1 VYNIS
6 RMIVVILA
14 TALSLLGIAVAQG
27 LGNWSEIYEDWPKH
41 RCNPMYM
48 PVAGFIRPDVSAADN
63 FVHCSNEFAGSIWG
77 IVVDQINAYF
87 GVLASSLNNL
97 AEPLGA
103 FRNVFSN
110 IRKFL
115 FTFMA
120 QTLAKAAN
128 STSVFVHY
136 LSKIRDVMSRFAAKG
151 YIAAYLAQVLVDFVW
166 SFVTLFISIVKTFV
180 FILLAISFILALF
193 NPVLLVLAIV
203 LASLIAASGF

>member
-1 VYNIS
+1 MYNIS

-14 TALSLLGIAVAQG
+14 TVLSLLGIAVAQG
-27 LGNWSEIYEDWPKH
+27 LGNWSKIHEEWPKY

-48 PVAGFIRPDVSAADN
+48 PVAGFIRPEVSTGDN
-63 FVHCSNEFAGSIWG
+63 FVHCTNELAGSIWG
-77 IVVDQINAYF
+77 IVIDQINAYF
-87 GVLASSLNNL
+87 AVLGSSLNDL

-103 FRNVFSN
+103 FRTVFSN
-110 IRKFL
+110 IRKFM
-115 FTFMA
+115 FAFMA
-120 QTLAKAAN
+120 QTLTKAAN
-128 STSVFVHY
+128 STSVFLHY
-136 LSKIRDVMSRFAAKG
+136 LSKIRDVMSRFAGEG

-166 SFVTLFISIVKTFV
+166 SFVSLFISIVKTFV

>member
-1 VYNIS
+1 
-6 RMIVVILA
+6 MIIVILA
-14 TALSLLGIAVAQG
+14 TALSLLGIAVVQG
-27 LGNWSEIYEDWPKH
+27 LGNWSKIHEDWPKH

-48 PVAGFIRPDVSAADN
+48 PVAGFIRPEVSTADN
-63 FVHCSNEFAGSIWG
+63 FIQCGNEFAGSIWG
-77 IVVDQINAYF
+77 IIVDQINAYF

-115 FTFMA
+115 FAFMT
-120 QTLAKAAN
+120 QTLTKAAN

>member
-1 VYNIS
+1 
-6 RMIVVILA
+6 MILA
-14 TALSLLGIAVAQG
+14 TALSLLGIAVVQG
-27 LGNWSEIYEDWPKH
+27 LGNWSKIHEDWPKH

-48 PVAGFIRPDVSAADN
+48 PVAGFIRPEVSTADN
-63 FVHCSNEFAGSIWG
+63 FIQCGNEFAGSIWG
-77 IVVDQINAYF
+77 IIVDQINAYF

-115 FTFMA
+115 FAFMT
-120 QTLAKAAN
+120 QTLTKAAN

>member
-1 VYNIS
+1 
-6 RMIVVILA
+6 MILA

-77 IVVDQINAYF
+77 IVVDQLNAYF
-87 GVLASSLNNL
+87 GVLGSSLSSL
-97 AEPLGA
+97 AKPLDA

-128 STSVFVHY
+128 STGVFVHY

>member
-6 RMIVVILA
+6 RMIVVILV
-14 TALSLLGIAVAQG
+14 TVLSLLGIAVAQG
-27 LGNWSEIYEDWPKH
+27 LGNWAEIKDDWPNN

-48 PVAGFIRPDVSAADN
+48 PVAGFIRPDISSADN
-63 FVHCSNEFAGSIWG
+63 FVHCTNEFAGKVWG
-77 IVVDQINAYF
+77 IVVDQLNSYF
-87 GVLASSLNNL
+87 AVLGSSLNQL
-97 AEPLGA
+97 AAPLTA

-115 FTFMA
+115 FAFMA

-128 STSVFVHY
+128 STSVFLHY
-136 LSKIRDVMSRFAAKG
+136 LSKIRDVMSRFAGQG

-166 SFVTLFISIVKTFV
+166 SFVTLFISIIKTFV
-180 FILLAISFILALF
+180 FGLLAISFILALF

>member
-1 VYNIS
+1 
-6 RMIVVILA
+6 MIVVILA
-14 TALSLLGIAVAQG
+14 TVLSLLGIAVAQG
-27 LGNWSEIYEDWPKH
+27 LGNWSKIKDDWPNN
-41 RCNPMYM
+41 RCNPIYM
-48 PVAGFIRPDVSAADN
+48 PVAGFIRPDVGSADN
-63 FVHCSNEFAGSIWG
+63 FVHCTNQLAGNIWG

-87 GVLASSLNNL
+87 GVLGSSLNDL

-110 IRKFL
+110 IRKFM
-115 FTFMA
+115 FSFMA
-120 QTLAKAAN
+120 QTLTKAAN

-136 LSKIRDVMSRFAAKG
+136 LSKIRDTMSRFAGQG

-180 FILLAISFILALF
+180 FVLLAISFILALF